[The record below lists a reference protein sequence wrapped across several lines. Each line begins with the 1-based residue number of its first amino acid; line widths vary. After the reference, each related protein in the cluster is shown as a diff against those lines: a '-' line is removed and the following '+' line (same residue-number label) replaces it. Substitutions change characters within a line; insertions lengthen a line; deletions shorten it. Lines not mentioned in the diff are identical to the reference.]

1 MGEFFM
7 DDSYLE
13 NSDFSRS
20 NKITVEML
28 EANGFERDAIH
39 ERLINEAG
47 IPEGMPE
54 YSCFEKNVGNKYFI
68 QMQLG
73 VSNMAGRNWSIH
85 IDDSNHNSI
94 CGADIETVEH
104 FNLCMKLFEINFKL

>member
-13 NSDFSRS
+13 NRDFSRS

-28 EANGFERDAIH
+28 ETNGFERNTIQ

-47 IPEGMPE
+47 IPE
-54 YSCFEKNVGNKYFI
+54 YSCFEKNIGNKYFL

-85 IDDSNHNSI
+85 IDDSSRNSI
-94 CGADIETVEH
+94 GGADIETVEH

>member
-13 NSDFSRS
+13 NYNYSRS

-28 EANGFERDAIH
+28 EARGFKRDTKQEKFIH
-39 ERLINEAG
+39 DAG
-47 IPEGMPE
+47 VRE
-54 YSCFEKNVGNKYFI
+54 YSCFEKNIGNKYFL

-73 VSNMAGRNWSIH
+73 VSNMVGRDWSIH

-94 CGADIETVEH
+94 GGADIDTVEQ
-104 FNLCMKLFEINFKL
+104 FNLCMKLFEINFRL

>member
-13 NSDFSRS
+13 NNNFSKS

-28 EANGFERDAIH
+28 EANGFERDTIH

-47 IPEGMPE
+47 IPG

-68 QMQLG
+68 QMQFG
-73 VSNMAGRNWSIH
+73 VSNMVGRDWSIH

-94 CGADIETVEH
+94 CGADIETVEQ

>member
-7 DDSYLE
+7 DDSYLDKYDY
-13 NSDFSRS
+13 SKS
-20 NKITVEML
+20 NKITVETL
-28 EANGFERDAIH
+28 ETNGFVRNTIQ

-47 IPEGMPE
+47 IYE
-54 YSCFEKNVGNKYFI
+54 YSCFDKNVNNKYFI

-73 VSNMAGRNWSIH
+73 VSNMVGRDWSIH

-94 CGADIETVEH
+94 GGADIETIEQ
-104 FNLCMKLFEINFKL
+104 FNLCMKLFEIDFRL

>member
-1 MGEFFM
+1 M

-13 NSDFSRS
+13 NRDFSRS
-20 NKITVEML
+20 NKITAEML
-28 EANGFERDAIH
+28 EANGFERNTMQESFMH
-39 ERLINEAG
+39 RSG
-47 IPEGMPE
+47 IPE
-54 YSCFEKNVGNKYFI
+54 YSCFEKNIGNKFFL

-73 VSNMAGRNWSIH
+73 ISNMAGRDWSIH
-85 IDDSNHNSI
+85 IDDSNRNSI